1 MANCA
6 HGFPQGECLICRT
19 LGVTSGP
26 AIGTKT
32 KTRDGGTAEISGM
45 LSTRPA
51 SLPDTRANE
60 MGARENRADS
70 GRRAMSPIWPVLGV
84 IVVAGVLLWAF
95 AGVLSLAFHIA
106 EFVAVGA
113 IAGWLG
119 YKLGHARG
127 RRANRADRT

>member
-6 HGFPQGECLICRT
+6 HGFPQSECLICRT
-19 LGVTSGP
+19 LGVSSSP
-26 AIGTKT
+26 AAATKT
-32 KTRDGGTAEISGM
+32 KTRDAGSAEISAM

-51 SLPDTRANE
+51 ALPE
-60 MGARENRADS
+60 ARQRQADLPEQRPS
-70 GRRAMSPIWPVLGV
+70 NGRRGMSPLWPVLGI
-84 IVVAGVLLWAF
+84 IVVGGVLLWAF

-127 RRANRADRT
+127 RRST

>member
-6 HGFPQGECLICRT
+6 HGFPQSECLICRT
-19 LGVTSGP
+19 LGVTSSP
-26 AIGTKT
+26 AGGTKT
-32 KTRDGGTAEISGM
+32 KTRDAGSAEISGM

-51 SLPDTRANE
+51 ALPETRPHQADLPE
-60 MGARENRADS
+60 ARAS
-70 GRRAMSPIWPVLGV
+70 RRRGGISPLWPVLGI
-84 IVVAGVLLWAF
+84 IVVGGVLLWAF
-95 AGVLSLAFHIA
+95 AGVLSLAFHIG

-127 RRANRADRT
+127 RRST

>member
-6 HGFPQGECLICRT
+6 HGFPQSECLICRT
-19 LGVTSGP
+19 LGVSSSP
-26 AIGTKT
+26 AAATKT
-32 KTRDGGTAEISGM
+32 KTRDPGSAEISGM

-51 SLPDTRANE
+51 ALPE
-60 MGARENRADS
+60 ARQRQADLPQERGGD
-70 GRRAMSPIWPVLGV
+70 GRRGMSPLWPVLGI
-84 IVVAGVLLWAF
+84 IVVGGVLLWAF
-95 AGVLSLAFHIA
+95 AGVLSLAFHIG

-127 RRANRADRT
+127 RRRPD

>member
-1 MANCA
+1 
-6 HGFPQGECLICRT
+6 
-19 LGVTSGP
+19 
-26 AIGTKT
+26 
-32 KTRDGGTAEISGM
+32 M

-51 SLPDTRANE
+51 SLPDTRADQVSP
-60 MGARENRADS
+60 REERGER

-95 AGVLSLAFHIA
+95 AGVLSLAFHIG

-127 RRANRADRT
+127 RRSSSST